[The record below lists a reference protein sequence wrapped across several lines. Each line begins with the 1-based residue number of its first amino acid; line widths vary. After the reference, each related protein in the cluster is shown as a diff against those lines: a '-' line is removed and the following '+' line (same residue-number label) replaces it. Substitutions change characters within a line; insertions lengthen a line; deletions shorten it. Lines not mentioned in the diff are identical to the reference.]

1 MVVYVT
7 TNSFIACVTSKA
19 FMLYLIT
26 FLCLLYYFRYVL
38 KFDSC
43 YSSPISKLRNRIE
56 RIQFKMTMNVDLI
69 TIEIEELIQIE
80 ECLDTITNF
89 ASNKEYS
96 IRQNESRKE
105 ITAIR
110 CLFTRLIGTY
120 TEAHKLVVNPNL
132 VEDDELDNT
141 MKHNTSYLI
150 EKEMFRLDGYL
161 LDDETIYCEHIEFTA
176 NKLRNVI
183 DHLTKLTIL

>member
-1 MVVYVT
+1 
-7 TNSFIACVTSKA
+7 
-19 FMLYLIT
+19 MLYLIT

-69 TIEIEELIQIE
+69 AIEIEELIQIE

-105 ITAIR
+105 ITAI
-110 CLFTRLIGTY
+110 
-120 TEAHKLVVNPNL
+120 
-132 VEDDELDNT
+132 
-141 MKHNTSYLI
+141 
-150 EKEMFRLDGYL
+150 
-161 LDDETIYCEHIEFTA
+161 
-176 NKLRNVI
+176 
-183 DHLTKLTIL
+183 

>member
-80 ECLDTITNF
+80 ECLDATTNF

-96 IRQNESRKE
+96 FCHNESRKE

-110 CLFTRLIGTY
+110 CLFTCLIGTY

-161 LDDETIYCEHIEFTA
+161 LDDETISCEHIEFTA